1 MNCSIGNELKI
12 KNINKHSYI
21 STKMIRNFGW
31 NFKYPSRRMPILAEN
46 VVATS
51 QPLACQAG
59 IKMLLN
65 GGNAVDAAI
74 ATAITLTV
82 VEPVNN
88 GIGSD
93 AFALVWDGKSLI
105 GLNASGRSPAA
116 WTPEYFSRR
125 KAMPMFGWDATT
137 IPGAVSA
144 WVELSNKYGQLSFEK
159 LFQPAIRYAEK
170 GFIVSPITAE
180 VWGYLAKMYKRRL
193 YPEFHETFMING
205 KPPAPGQL
213 FKCLPQAET
222 LKKIAQTKGEAFY
235 SGELAKKI
243 VSHSE
248 NTGGV
253 MTLQDLENHKV
264 TWEKPISL
272 NYKGVTLHET
282 PPNGQGIT
290 ALIMLGILKNFEIN
304 DLDPD
309 SPETIHIQL
318 EAMKIAFSDAYRYI
332 SDSSNLEFD
341 PEHLLDDE
349 YLKQRALEIDSAR
362 AKIFKYGIP
371 KMGDTVYL
379 TTADENGMMVSYI
392 QSNYMGFGSGIVVP
406 ETGISLQN
414 RGNGF
419 TLIEGHP
426 NQVGPNK
433 RPFHTI
439 IPGFVSQKGKPLM
452 SFGVMGGE
460 MQPQGHAQMMIRIFE
475 YGQNPQAALDAP
487 RWRVTNGLNVKV
499 ESDFSKTAI
508 KKLINMGHSIDEDF
522 YFNFGGGQIIFKID
536 EGYLA
541 ASDPRKDGQAIG
553 Y

>member
-1 MNCSIGNELKI
+1 MT
-12 KNINKHSYI
+12 Y
-21 STKMIRNFGW
+21 
-31 NFKYPSRRMPILAEN
+31 NFKWDFLYPSRRMPILANN

-93 AFALVWDGKSLI
+93 AFAFVWDGKSLN

-125 KAMPMFGWDATT
+125 KSMPMFGWDATT

-159 LFQPAIRYAEK
+159 LFEPAIRYAEK

-180 VWGYLAKMYKRRL
+180 IWGYLAKMYKRRL
-193 YPEFHETFMING
+193 YPEFYETFMIDG
-205 KPPAPGQL
+205 KSPTPGQL
-213 FKCLPQAET
+213 FKCPAQAET
-222 LKKIAQTKGEAFY
+222 LRKIARTKGEAFY
-235 SGELAKKI
+235 SGELARKI
-243 VSHSE
+243 VTHSE
-248 NTGGV
+248 NTGGAI
-253 MTLQDLENHKV
+253 TLQDLENHQV
-264 TWEKPISL
+264 TWEKPISI
-272 NYKGVTLHET
+272 NYKGISLHEI

-290 ALIMLGILKNFEIN
+290 ALMMLGILKNF
-304 DLDPD
+304 DLSEFDPD

-318 EAMKIAFSDAYRYI
+318 EAMKLAFSDAYRYI
-332 SDSSNLEFD
+332 SDKSTLEFD
-341 PEHLLDDE
+341 LEYLLNDN
-349 YLKQRALEIDSAR
+349 YLKQRASEIDLSC
-362 AKIFKYGIP
+362 AKIFKHGTP
-371 KMGDTVYL
+371 KIGDTVYL
-379 TTADENGMMVSYI
+379 TTADEEGMMASYI

-406 ETGISLQN
+406 GTGISLQN
-414 RGNGF
+414 RGYGF
-419 TLIEGHP
+419 NLIEGHP

-439 IPGFVSQKGKPLM
+439 IPGFVTQKGRPVM

-475 YGQNPQAALDAP
+475 YGQNPQTALDAP
-487 RWRVTNGLNVKV
+487 RWRVINGLNVKV
-499 ESDFSKTAI
+499 ESKFNQTT
-508 KKLINMGHSIDEDF
+508 INDLVKMGHDIKDDF
-522 YFNFGGGQIIFKID
+522 YFNFGGGQIIYKLD